1 MQIYKCIKNVTFNE
15 RTLFLKGTIFEK
27 DDKNNISPP
36 IAIDFDNDEYFV
48 EYTPKFK
55 NGMSIIFTDKLGRK
69 KYGHIVKY
77 CVRGDLYSIM
87 LENEKVPKGVKEKNL
102 TLAKQY
108 YFINTQGDIHR
119 TYEGKDSKRDKYTK
133 ATNNQFETQQEAER
147 ALNILL
153 NPGNKTYKKKLL

>member
-1 MQIYKCIKNVTFNE
+1 MDEHFFLRVQYLKKMIKITP
-15 RTLFLKGTIFEK
+15 L
-27 DDKNNISPP
+27 PP
-36 IAIDFDNDEYFV
+36 IAFDFDNDEYFV

-69 KYGHIVKY
+69 KYGHVVKY
-77 CVRGDLYSIM
+77 SVRGDLYGVM
-87 LENEKVPKGVKEKNL
+87 LENEKVPRGVKEKNL

-108 YFINTQGDIHR
+108 YFINSQGDIHR

-147 ALNILL
+147 VLNILL
-153 NPGNKTYKKKLL
+153 NPNSKNNKKA